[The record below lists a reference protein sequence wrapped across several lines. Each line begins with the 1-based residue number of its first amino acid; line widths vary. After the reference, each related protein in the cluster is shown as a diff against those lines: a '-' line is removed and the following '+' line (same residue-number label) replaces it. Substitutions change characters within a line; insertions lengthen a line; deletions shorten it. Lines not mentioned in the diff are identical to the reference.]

1 MKEDVVKRQE
11 YWIVEVVQDQKVLY
25 HGKFQLFGPAWD
37 KYQSFKGKDLKGK
50 ASVMLQRRFRE
61 YKIA

>member
-11 YWIVEVVQDQKVLY
+11 YWIVEVVQGQKVLY

-37 KYQSFKGKDLKGK
+37 KYQSFKDYKGR
-50 ASVMLQRRFRE
+50 ASVMLQRRYKE
-61 YKIA
+61 YRVAL